1 MTDDSTPLGGSAP
14 PSPGRGG
21 GLGGPWRARPLPFH
35 PLLLAAYPVL
45 FLYGQNLGELSI
57 GDLPAP
63 LAVILAAALVALVVG
78 AYILRDAR
86 RAALVVSALAAMFLL
101 FGHLSPLLVPFGV
114 RAGLQQVGWALF
126 IGAVAVLALRIG
138 SERLSGLTRA
148 LNIVTA
154 LLVVFAL
161 VTIVPGE
168 AQRFGRS
175 VGPEPTVAVGG
186 AAGPG
191 RDIWFLVFD
200 RYGSATSLQ
209 LMYDIDDRPFVES
222 LRARGFQ
229 VAPDAHANYVKTTL
243 SLAAT
248 LNLDYLDDL
257 VAAEGKDSPDHGPIN
272 ERLAN
277 HAVGRFLKE
286 RGYQYV
292 HVGTN
297 YGPTASSPLA
307 DRNLRFAGPS
317 DFVGALY
324 DTSALPWL
332 ARRVGIPGTT
342 DRERRYSFTTFQ
354 LDALD
359 ELASDPSAAGN
370 PNPTFVYAHVM
381 LPHPPYIF
389 APGGSFV
396 TETAD
401 AGRSD
406 QEGYAEQL
414 RYLHARMDAIVDQLL
429 ARPEA
434 ERPIIILTAD
444 EGPYPP
450 AYARDTVGY
459 DWATATTDELEIKY
473 GILDAMYLPGDAAPQ
488 LPPTITAVNTFRLI
502 FGAYFGADLPLLPD
516 RSYTSASKLRPYDLT
531 DITDRL
537 PPP

>member
-1 MTDDSTPLGGSAP
+1 MTDDSTPLGDSAP
-14 PSPGRGG
+14 RDRGRGA
-21 GLGGPWRARPLPFH
+21 GLGGPWRPRPLPFH

-45 FLYGQNLGELSI
+45 FLYGQNLGELSL

-63 LAVILAAALVALVVG
+63 LAVILAAAFVALVVG

-126 IGAVAVLALRIG
+126 IGAVALLALRIG
-138 SERLSGLTRA
+138 SARLAGVTRA

-168 AQRFGRS
+168 VQRFGRS
-175 VGPEPTVAVGG
+175 VGPEGTIAAGG
-186 AAGPG
+186 AGGPG

-200 RYGSATSLQ
+200 RYGSASSLQ
-209 LMYDIDDRPFVES
+209 LMYDIDDQPFIDS

-248 LNLDYLDDL
+248 LNLNYLDDL

-359 ELASDPSAAGN
+359 ELASEPSPAGG
-370 PNPTFVYAHVM
+370 PNTFVYAHVM

-389 APGGSFV
+389 APDGSSV

-406 QEGYAEQL
+406 REGYAEQL
-414 RYLHARMDAIVDQLL
+414 RYLHTRIDAIVDQLL
-429 ARPEA
+429 ARSEA

-444 EGPYPP
+444 EGPYPS

-473 GILDAMYLPGDAAPQ
+473 GILDAMYLPGEAAPE
-488 LPPTITAVNTFRLI
+488 LPPTITAVNTFRLV

-516 RSYTSASKLRPYDLT
+516 RSFTSASKLRPYDLT